1 MVAPKEIRSVV
12 AVMASSKLLG
22 SSMMALVDYDV
33 REEVEKLKGT
43 VKIIDSEGGRRL
55 ENVEGTWRS

>member
-1 MVAPKEIRSVV
+1 MS
-12 AVMASSKLLG
+12 
-22 SSMMALVDYDV
+22 ALVDYDV

-43 VKIIDSEGGRRL
+43 MEVIDSEGGRRM

>member
-12 AVMASSKLLG
+12 VVMASSKSLG
-22 SSMMALVDYDV
+22 SSMLTLVDYDV

-43 VKIIDSEGGRRL
+43 VDVIDSEGGKRL
-55 ENVEGTWRS
+55 ENVEGTWSS

>member
-12 AVMASSKLLG
+12 AVMASSKSLG
-22 SSMMALVDYDV
+22 SSMPALVDYDV
-33 REEVEKLKGT
+33 REEVEKLNGT
-43 VKIIDSEGGRRL
+43 VDVIDSEGGKRM